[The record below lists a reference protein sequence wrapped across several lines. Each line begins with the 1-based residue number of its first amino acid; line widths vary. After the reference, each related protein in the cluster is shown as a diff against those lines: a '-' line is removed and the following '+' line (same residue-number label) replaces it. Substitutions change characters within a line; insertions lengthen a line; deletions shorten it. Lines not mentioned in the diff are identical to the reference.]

1 VNSYFESNN
10 RDGSLLVGF
19 DSEQAVESLLFMIEE
34 EKMARDIYDVL
45 YTQTDLRIFS
55 NIADAEQRH
64 MDALLD
70 QAASLGIDTT
80 AIQEPSSGVY
90 INTTIQA
97 LSYSL
102 LSIGSVSSNAAIE
115 VGILIEET
123 DIQDL
128 TDSIATST
136 DVLLIGV
143 YENLLSGSLNHLNA
157 FESAL

>member
-1 VNSYFESNN
+1 
-10 RDGSLLVGF
+10 
-19 DSEQAVESLLFMIEE
+19 
-34 EKMARDIYDVL
+34 
-45 YTQTDLRIFS
+45 
-55 NIADAEQRH
+55 